1 MATAKKT
8 GAKAAPKMTL
18 SQYRQEN
25 EKLKEKL
32 EKVEDGAYCHM
43 CATFKS
49 KDKFYVSTNPLMKS
63 GVSSIC
69 KECARKI
76 SERVDKNGYLHEP
89 TRESLI
95 QALRYLD
102 KPFLETLYNA
112 SIQESE
118 NLITGKVKTNF
129 ARSYFK
135 NMQMGQYNGMTF
147 EDSDLFKQKIVYE
160 DEKDEEY
167 LKNKDVGTHEQYIR
181 DKNDVVRLLSYDPFE
196 KEPIEDQPF
205 LYSQLLGMLDSS
217 EEQQDDMLRTSSIIT
232 IVRSFLQMSKLDDA
246 IAKLM
251 SDYKN
256 IERNA
261 AAIKS
266 LQESKAKIQGV
277 ITSLAAESCISLK
290 NSKNAKKGEN
300 TWTGKI
306 KKLKDMNLREAEIN
320 GFDMATCRGMM
331 QVMDMSH
338 ASILKQLRLDESEY
352 ADMIAEQR
360 DVIVKLQKDLD
371 SYKEIS
377 RILLRENLDL
387 KDFLEN
393 NDMLNKDNLVDLTK
407 LYSCFSDVK
416 EDDFSE
422 ESDNENLGDTN
433 DC

>member
-1 MATAKKT
+1 MPTKKT
-8 GAKAAPKMTL
+8 TGAAAPKKPTMAQL
-18 SQYRQEN
+18 KSEN

-32 EKVEDGAYCHM
+32 EKIENGAYCHM
-43 CATFKS
+43 CGTFKS
-49 KDKFYVSTNPLMKS
+49 KDKFYVSTNPIIKS
-63 GVSSIC
+63 GCTFIC

-76 SERVDKNGYLHEP
+76 SERIDKNGELHEP

-102 KPFLETLYNA
+102 KPFLEVVYNG

-118 NLITGKVKTNF
+118 NLIGGRVKTNF

-135 NMQMGQYNGMTF
+135 NIQMVNYTGMTF

-167 LKNKDVGTHEQYIR
+167 LKNKDVGTHDQYVR
-181 DKNDVVRLLSYDPFE
+181 DKQDTMRLLGYDPFE
-196 KEPIEDQPF
+196 KEPIDDQPF

-232 IVRSFLQMSKLDDA
+232 IVRSFLQMSRIDDA
-246 IAKLM
+246 ISKLM
-251 SDYKN
+251 ADYKN

-266 LQESKAKIQGV
+266 LQESKSKIQGI
-277 ITSLAAESCISLK
+277 ITNLAAESCISLK

-320 GFDMATCRGMM
+320 GFDLNTCRGMQ

-360 DVIVKLQKDLD
+360 DIIVKLQKDLD

-387 KDFLEN
+387 KDFLEEN
-393 NDMLNKDNLVDLTK
+393 SMLDNENLVDLTK
-407 LYSCFSDVK
+407 LYSCFSEVK
-416 EDDFSE
+416 EDNSLDE
-422 ESDNENLGDTN
+422 PEDNGDNN
-433 DC
+433 DK

>member
-1 MATAKKT
+1 MAAKKT
-8 GAKAAPKMTL
+8 GAKTAPKMTL
-18 SQYRQEN
+18 AQYKQEN

-32 EKVEDGAYCHM
+32 EKIEDGAYCHM

-49 KDKFYVSTNPLMKS
+49 KDKFYVSTNPLIKS
-63 GVSSIC
+63 GVSNIC

-76 SERVDKNGYLHEP
+76 SERIDKNGDCHEP

-102 KPFLETLYNA
+102 KPFLETVYNA

-118 NLITGKVKTNF
+118 NLVAGKVKTNF

-135 NMQMGQYNGMTF
+135 NIQMVNYLGMTF
-147 EDSDLFKQKIVYE
+147 DDSDLFKERIVYE

-167 LKNKDVGTHEQYIR
+167 LKNKDVGTHEQYTR
-181 DKNDVVRLLSYDPFE
+181 DKGDVVRLLGYDPFE
-196 KEPIEDQPF
+196 KEPVDDQPF
-205 LYSQLLGMLDSS
+205 LYSQLLGMLDSD
-217 EEQQDDMLRTSSIIT
+217 ENANDDMLRTSSIIT

-251 SDYKN
+251 LDYAN

-306 KKLKDMNLREAEIN
+306 KKLKDMNLREAEVN
-320 GFDMATCRGMM
+320 GFDIGTCRGMR

-338 ASILKQLRLDESEY
+338 ASILKQLKLDESEY
-352 ADMIAEQR
+352 SDMLAEQR
-360 DVIVKLQKDLD
+360 EIVVKLQRDLD

-377 RILLRENLDL
+377 RVLLRENLDL
-387 KDFLEN
+387 KDYLEEN
-393 NDMLNKDNLVDLTK
+393 GMLKTENLVDLNK
-407 LYSCFSDVK
+407 LYSCFSEINKAEQEV
-416 EDDFSE
+416 EDE
-422 ESDNENLGDTN
+422 
-433 DC
+433 

>member
-8 GAKAAPKMTL
+8 GASDSAPKKMTL
-18 SQYRQEN
+18 GQYKQEN

-32 EKVEDGAYCHM
+32 DKIENGAYCHM
-43 CATFKS
+43 CGTFKS

-63 GVSSIC
+63 GITPIC

-76 SERVDKNGYLHEP
+76 SERIDKNGDLHEP

-102 KPFLETLYNA
+102 KPFLETVYNA

-118 NLITGKVKTNF
+118 NLVAGKVKTNF

-135 NMQMGQYNGMTF
+135 NIQMVNYLGMTF
-147 EDSDLFKQKIVYE
+147 EDSDLFKERIVYE

-167 LKNKDVGTHEQYIR
+167 LKNKDVGTHDQYIR
-181 DKNDVVRLLSYDPFE
+181 DKNDTVRLLGYDPFE
-196 KEPIEDQPF
+196 KEPIDDQPF

-217 EEQQDDMLRTSSIIT
+217 EEQQDDMLRTSSTIT

-246 IAKLM
+246 ISKLM
-251 SDYKN
+251 ADYKN

-266 LQESKAKIQGV
+266 LQESKAKLQSI

-300 TWTGKI
+300 TWTGKM
-306 KKLKDMNLREAEIN
+306 KKLKDLNLREAEVN
-320 GFDMATCRGMM
+320 GFDIGTCKGMQ
-331 QVMDMSH
+331 QVADIS
-338 ASILKQLRLDESEY
+338 ANAILKALRLDESEY
-352 ADMIAEQR
+352 TEMLAEQR
-360 DVIVKLQKDLD
+360 TKISKLIKESE
-371 SYKEIS
+371 SYHEAV
-377 RILLRENLDL
+377 RLLLKENLDL
-387 KDFLEN
+387 RDCLKANNLLNEEDFL
-393 NDMLNKDNLVDLTK
+393 DLDDVVNT
-407 LYSCFSDVK
+407 YITGDVK
-416 EDDFSE
+416 ED
-422 ESDNENLGDTN
+422 G
-433 DC
+433 

>member
-8 GAKAAPKMTL
+8 GATTAAPKKMTL
-18 SQYRQEN
+18 SQYKQEN
-25 EKLKEKL
+25 EKLKDKL
-32 EKVEDGAYCHM
+32 DKIENGAYCHM
-43 CATFKS
+43 CGTFKT

-63 GVSSIC
+63 GVAPIC
-69 KECARKI
+69 KECARKL
-76 SERVDKNGYLHEP
+76 SERIDKNGDLHEP

-102 KPFLETLYNA
+102 KPFLETVYNA

-118 NLITGKVKTNF
+118 NLVAGKVKTNF

-135 NMQMGQYNGMTF
+135 NIQMVNYLGMTF
-147 EDSDLFKQKIVYE
+147 EDSDLFKERIVYE

-167 LKNKDVGTHEQYIR
+167 LKNKDVGTHDQYIR
-181 DKNDVVRLLSYDPFE
+181 DKGDTVRLLGYDPFE
-196 KEPIEDQPF
+196 KEPIDDQPF
-205 LYSQLLGMLDSS
+205 LYSQLLGMIDAD
-217 EEQQDDMLRTSSIIT
+217 ENANDDMLRTSSIIT

-246 IAKLM
+246 ISKLM
-251 SDYKN
+251 ADYKN

-266 LQESKAKIQGV
+266 LQESKAKIQSI

-320 GFDMATCRGMM
+320 GFDMNTCKGMM

-360 DVIVKLQKDLD
+360 DMIVKLQKDLD

-387 KDFLEN
+387 KDYLKE
-393 NDMLNKDNLVDLTK
+393 NDMLNEDNLIDLTK
-407 LYSCFSDVK
+407 LYSCFSEKETDVTI
-416 EDDFSE
+416 D
-422 ESDNENLGDTN
+422 ESDSGDENDN
-433 DC
+433 

>member
-18 SQYRQEN
+18 SQYKQEN

-32 EKVEDGAYCHM
+32 EKIEDGAYCHM
-43 CATFKS
+43 CGTFKS

-63 GVSSIC
+63 GVSTIC

-76 SERVDKNGYLHEP
+76 SERIDKNGELHEP

-135 NMQMGQYNGMTF
+135 NMQMGQYNGLTF
-147 EDSDLFKQKIVYE
+147 EHSDLFKERIVYE

-167 LKNKDVGTHEQYIR
+167 LKNKDVGTHDQYIR
-181 DKNDVVRLLSYDPFE
+181 DKNDTVRLLGYDPFE
-196 KEPIEDQPF
+196 KEPIDEQPF

-217 EEQQDDMLRTSSIIT
+217 EDQQDDMLRTSSTIT
-232 IVRSFLQMSKLDDA
+232 IVRSFLQMAKLDDA
-246 IAKLM
+246 ISKLM
-251 SDYKN
+251 ADYKN

-266 LQESKAKIQGV
+266 LQESKAKLQSI
-277 ITSLAAESCISLK
+277 ITNLAAESCISLK
-290 NSKNAKKGEN
+290 NSKNSKKGEN
-300 TWTGKI
+300 SWTGKM
-306 KKLKDMNLREAEIN
+306 KKLKDLNLREAEIN
-320 GFDMATCRGMM
+320 GFDIGTCKGMQ
-331 QVMDMSH
+331 QVADIS
-338 ASILKQLRLDESEY
+338 AESIVKALRLDESEY
-352 ADMIAEQR
+352 TEMLSEQR
-360 DVIVKLQKDLD
+360 IKISKLLKETE
-371 SYKEIS
+371 SYREAV
-377 RILLRENLDL
+377 RLLLKENLDL
-387 KDFLEN
+387 RDCLKANSLLDQDEL
-393 NDMLNKDNLVDLTK
+393 LDLDEVVNT
-407 LYSCFSDVK
+407 YVNGDGQS
-416 EDDFSE
+416 
-422 ESDNENLGDTN
+422 NE
-433 DC
+433 

>member
-8 GAKAAPKMTL
+8 GAKAAPKLTL
-18 SQYRQEN
+18 SQCKQEN

-32 EKVEDGAYCHM
+32 EKIEDGAYCHM

-49 KDKFYVSTNPLMKS
+49 KDKFYVSTNPLMQS
-63 GVSSIC
+63 GLAPIC
-69 KECARKI
+69 KECARKL
-76 SERVDKNGYLHEP
+76 SERVDKNGDFHEP

-95 QALRYLD
+95 QTLRYLD
-102 KPFLETLYNA
+102 KPFLETVYNA

-118 NLITGKVKTNF
+118 NLVAGKVKTNF

-135 NMQMGQYNGMTF
+135 NIQMVNYSGMTF
-147 EDSDLFKQKIVYE
+147 EDSDLFKERIVYE

-167 LKNKDVGTHEQYIR
+167 LKNKDVGTHDQYVR
-181 DKNDVVRLLSYDPFE
+181 DKNDTVRLLGYDPFE
-196 KEPIEDQPF
+196 KEPIDDQPF
-205 LYSQLLGMLDSS
+205 LYSQLLGMLDSD
-217 EEQQDDMLRTSSIIT
+217 ENANDDMLRTSSIIT

-251 SDYKN
+251 SDYMN

-266 LQESKAKIQGV
+266 LQESKAKIQSV

-306 KKLKDMNLREAEIN
+306 KKLKDMNLREAEVN
-320 GFDMATCRGMM
+320 GFDLGTCRGMQ
-331 QVMDMSH
+331 QVMDMSN
-338 ASILKQLRLDESEY
+338 ASILKQLKLDESEY
-352 ADMIAEQR
+352 SDMLAEQR
-360 DVIVKLQKDLD
+360 EMIVKLQRDLD

-377 RILLRENLDL
+377 RVLLRENLDL
-387 KDFLEN
+387 KDYLAEH
-393 NDMLNKDNLVDLTK
+393 DMLKTEDLVDLNK
-407 LYSCFSDVK
+407 LYSCFSEIKNPQEVTD
-416 EDDFSE
+416 EQE
-422 ESDNENLGDTN
+422 
-433 DC
+433 